1 MRAQRA
7 SALSRRQRGVVL
19 FIALIVLVAMT
30 MAGVAIMRSVDTS
43 NLISG
48 NVAFK
53 QSTLQA
59 ADSGATAA
67 INYLVAQQYT
77 GQLDS
82 SAAAY
87 KAVGYDASNE
97 PDWSDDASWANSV
110 VVGTDTN
117 GNKVEYVI
125 NRLCQLPGTV
135 NTNNCAKLQAT
146 GGAAG
151 NGKGY
156 LDGQPVPAPM
166 VFFRITTRVTGPRSA
181 TSIVQYDVALQQ

>member
-1 MRAQRA
+1 MSRALAARRYGASRAMRAPR
-7 SALSRRQRGVVL
+7 SFALPRRQHGVVL

-59 ADSGATAA
+59 ADSGAAAA

-82 SAAAY
+82 STGAY

-110 VVGTDTN
+110 VVGTTN

-146 GGAAG
+146 GGAASQC
-151 NGKGY
+151 
-156 LDGQPVPAPM
+156 LP
-166 VFFRITTRVTGPRSA
+166 GPLL
-181 TSIVQYDVALQQ
+181 VW